1 MPVWRS
7 ASISSAEGAGTMT
20 DQWTDRLSE
29 YLDGELTG
37 PERTTLEAHVASC
50 DACRTTLDEL
60 RRVVTNARALDD
72 RPPTVDLW
80 PGIATRIGLASR
92 SKVRPLA
99 RRFAFTVPQLAAASV
114 VLALVSGGAAW
125 LIVRRGTVATPPRV
139 VSERTPPLLN
149 AVVYPGDAPGPARG
163 APPLVRQTDPPA
175 RGGGGP
181 RLEISNFGGEIAVKT
196 WNRNAVRVMAEHSSR
211 DRIRVDASDQV
222 VRVKTEAG
230 RRGPSQID
238 YAVTVPAWM
247 ALNLSGVYT
256 DIKVDGAQNEIT
268 AETVQGEITVLG
280 GAGNVSLKSVM
291 GAVTL
296 EKARGR
302 IDLSSVNEEVRATD
316 VSGDLTAETVN
327 GGVTLIQIESA
338 NAEASTVNGDI
349 TYDGTIKDGGHEED

>member
-1 MPVWRS
+1 M
-7 ASISSAEGAGTMT
+7 
-20 DQWTDRLSE
+20 L
-29 YLDGELTG
+29 
-37 PERTTLEAHVASC
+37 TTLA
-50 DACRTTLDEL
+50 TL
-60 RRVVTNARALDD
+60 AALALMQQTD
-72 RPPTVDLW
+72 T
-80 PGIATRIGLASR
+80 
-92 SKVRPLA
+92 
-99 RRFAFTVPQLAAASV
+99 TVPVRA
-114 VLALVSGGAAW
+114 GA
-125 LIVRRGTVATPPRV
+125 
-139 VSERTPPLLN
+139 
-149 AVVYPGDAPGPARG
+149 
-163 APPLVRQTDPPA
+163 
-175 RGGGGP
+175 

-196 WNRNAVRVMAEHSSR
+196 WSRNAVRVMAEHSSR

-302 IDLSSVNEEVRATD
+302 IDLSSVNEEIRATE
-316 VSGDLTAETVN
+316 VSGDLTAD
-327 GGVTLIQIESA
+327 
-338 NAEASTVNGDI
+338 TVNGDRYRFG
-349 TYDGTIKDGGHEED
+349 TDDGDVLVSLPERANVSVSVSTFNGDFSACFPVHFTGKTNHRFNFTIGSGSARLELESFGGDIKICRPGQLSKDHNRDKDKDEDHEED